1 MHLQQKDSNLKCLWI
16 CITAK
21 EVQRYHTAPELN
33 RGRGSAEG
41 SSSEVVVGESAPTRR
56 KHSIRRFS
64 IGTKYNN
71 NEGNEGLE
79 LTETERHELE
89 QENIRLSK
97 DFETLV
103 DKTREIE
110 KQMYEI
116 SNLHTTFA
124 SKVLEQTE
132 VIEYTHNIVMQSV
145 AAVEQGKKEK
155 PFFFLLVFKTYL
167 SKKGMNNCGRL
178 QRVREIFEC
187 SCCSSY

>member
-1 MHLQQKDSNLKCLWI
+1 M
-16 CITAK
+16 
-21 EVQRYHTAPELN
+21 N

-64 IGTKYNN
+64 IGTKYNNSNNNN

-145 AAVEQGKKEK
+145 AAVEQGKKERY
-155 PFFFLLVFKTYL
+155 PSSFFWYLKTYL
-167 SKKGMNNCGRL
+167 
-178 QRVREIFEC
+178 IF
-187 SCCSSY
+187 